1 MKNILLTLMA
11 GACLAGC
18 APENRN
24 AAIVPYPND
33 IVYGRGSY
41 SVANRPLVVDERA
54 DERTRNALTEFASRL
69 EMATG
74 GSNPV
79 VYSGEMP
86 AKGIRFVID
95 ETVADEG
102 YKLDIDRRGVEV
114 RASGFAGFLY
124 AVQSIKQLLP
134 VEIYGTAPAA
144 EAEWN
149 LPCLSIDDA
158 PRFAYRG
165 LHLDVS
171 RHFFP
176 VEEVKRYIDMM
187 AVHKLNRLH
196 WHLTDDQGWRVEI
209 KRYPELTE
217 KGSVRKQTVIR
228 KEWDNYDGVPYGGY
242 YTQEQIRDV
251 VKYASDRGITIIP
264 EIDLPGH
271 MMAALATYPE
281 LGCTGG
287 PYDVWQ
293 RWGISEEVLCAGN
306 DKIFEFLEGVFEEI
320 VELFP
325 SEYVHIGGDEC
336 PKVRWHECPKC
347 QARIRELGFKDDG
360 KYSAEHYLQCY
371 VMTRISKFLNGKGR
385 RIIGWDEILEGEVAP
400 DATVMSWRGNEGGIE
415 AAKLGHDVIMVPTQ
429 YFYFDYLQSQDVDR
443 EPFGIGGY
451 VPVEKVYS
459 YEPPYEELTPEQQK
473 HIIGIQANMWTE
485 YIADADHLEYMLLPR
500 LAALSEVQWC
510 RPEVRDWERFI
521 GTFRMDRIYS
531 AMGYNF
537 AKHIFG
543 VSGSYE
549 ADTDKGCVMVSVS
562 TQGDAPIYYTLDG
575 SEPTPAS
582 SVYTGP
588 VAIDHTCTFKAA
600 ALREGIDAP
609 VYERSFAFNKATC
622 RKVTLNAPASEK
634 YAYAGGVTLVDGVV
648 GSTTFAGGAWIGF
661 LPEPMDVTIDMEG
674 VEGYS
679 QVTVTA
685 LSGKSDWIFPPSSI
699 EVLTSDDGE
708 HFTQAASMTVK
719 PDGPTDPDDIR
730 NYTLSFPETAA
741 RYLRVVATAE
751 KSIPDW
757 HPGKGRHSYLFVG
770 EIAVE

>member
-24 AAIVPYPND
+24 VSIVPFPND
-33 IVYGRGSY
+33 IVYGRGSF
-41 SVANRPLVVDERA
+41 SVSNEPVAVDARA
-54 DERTRNALTEFASRL
+54 DERTRNTLSEFAARI
-69 EMATG
+69 ETATG
-74 GSNPV
+74 GTNPIV
-79 VYSGEMP
+79 VTDRIPS
-86 AKGIRFVID
+86 KGIRFVVD

-134 VEIYGTAPAA
+134 VEIYGTDTAVG
-144 EAEWN
+144 AEWK

-165 LHLDVS
+165 MHLDVS

-217 KGSVRKQTVIR
+217 IGSVRKHTVIR
-228 KEWDNYDGVPYGGY
+228 KEWNNYDGIPYGGF

-251 VKYASDRGITIIP
+251 VQYAYDRGITVIP

-281 LGCTGG
+281 LGCKGG
-287 PYDVWQ
+287 HYEVWP

-306 DKIFEFLEGVFEEI
+306 DKIFDFLEGVFEEI

-325 SEYVHIGGDEC
+325 SEYIHIGGDEC
-336 PKVRWHECPKC
+336 PKVRWHDCPKC
-347 QARIRELGFKDDG
+347 QARIRELGLKDDG

-371 VMTRISKFLNGKGR
+371 VMTRISEFLNSKGR
-385 RIIGWDEILEGEVAP
+385 RIIGWDEILEGELAP

-429 YFYFDYLQSQDVDR
+429 YFYFDYLQSQDVDS

-459 YEPPYEELTPEQQK
+459 YEPPFEELTPEQQK
-473 HIIGIQANMWTE
+473 HIIGIQANIWTE

-500 LAALSEVQWC
+500 LSALSEVQWC
-510 RPEVRDWERFI
+510 RPEVRDWKRFI
-521 GTFRMDRIYS
+521 GTFRMDGIYRT
-531 AMGYNF
+531 MGYNF

-543 VSGSYE
+543 VSGSSE
-549 ADTDKGCVMVSVS
+549 VDTDKGCITVSVA
-562 TQGDAPIYYTLDG
+562 TQGDAPIHYTLDG
-575 SEPTPAS
+575 SDPTADSP
-582 SVYTGP
+582 VYTAP
-588 VAIDHTCTFKAA
+588 VAIDRTCTFKAA
-600 ALREGIDAP
+600 ALREGIDTP
-609 VYERSFAFNKATC
+609 VYVRRFSFNKATC
-622 RKVTLNAPASEK
+622 RKVTLNAPADAK
-634 YAYAGGVTLVDGVV
+634 YAYAGGVALVDGTV
-648 GSTTFAGGAWIGF
+648 GGNSYAGGAWIGF
-661 LPEPMDVTIDMEG
+661 LAEPMDITIDMNGSEP
-674 VEGYS
+674 YS

-685 LSGKSDWIFPPSSI
+685 LSGKSDWIFPPSAI
-699 EVLTSDDGE
+699 EVSVSDDGE
-708 HFTQAASMTVK
+708 QFVRAASLSVE
-719 PDGPTDPDDIR
+719 PDRPDTPDDIR
-730 NYTLSFPETAA
+730 NYTLSFPETSA
-741 RYLRVVATAE
+741 RYLRVKAATVNP
-751 KSIPDW
+751 IPDW
-757 HPGKGRHSYLFVG
+757 HSGKGGPSYLFVG